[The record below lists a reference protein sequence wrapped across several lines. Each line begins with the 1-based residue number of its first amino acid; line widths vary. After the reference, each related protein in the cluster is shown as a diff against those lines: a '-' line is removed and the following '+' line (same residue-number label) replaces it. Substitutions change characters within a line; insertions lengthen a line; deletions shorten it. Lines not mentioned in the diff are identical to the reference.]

1 MARVRAQALVDA
13 NKYLALANMS
23 LAVAKKDGRSCVSGD
38 GAANTKINQRAPHAG
53 VISRGRNAGSHMTTQ
68 QVPSGKQGHLYT
80 PTSSSVVDPAVQL
93 FDVGGDRTKA
103 PKLGGKEHRMVE
115 SR

>member
-1 MARVRAQALVDA
+1 
-13 NKYLALANMS
+13 
-23 LAVAKKDGRSCVSGD
+23 
-38 GAANTKINQRAPHAG
+38 
-53 VISRGRNAGSHMTTQ
+53 MTTQ

-80 PTSSSVVDPAVQL
+80 PISPSVVDTAVQL